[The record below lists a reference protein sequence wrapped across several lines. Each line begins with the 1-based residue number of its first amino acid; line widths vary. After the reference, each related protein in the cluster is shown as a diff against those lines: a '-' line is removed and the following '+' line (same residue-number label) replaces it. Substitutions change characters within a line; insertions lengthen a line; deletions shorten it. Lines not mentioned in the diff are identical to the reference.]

1 MSHNDSSYPVP
12 PPRYSESRVQPEEA
26 ASPLLGGREEAAAV
40 RPGEGSGVPRE
51 EGDHVPDDFKYADKV
66 AECTLPIR
74 QAFIRKVYSI
84 LTVQLL
90 VTAAVGTV
98 ISMNPGVKNWALSHI
113 WAFYVSMFGAMGFMI
128 GAFIKQRSYPTN
140 LIFLGGFTLLE
151 SYAVGT
157 VSSLYDTRIV
167 LQAVALTFVIFLGV
181 SIFAIQTRYDLTG
194 WAGYLNIALWGL
206 IGFGL
211 VAIFV
216 PFGSKVELIYSSIGA
231 LVFTGYILVDTQ
243 LILKK
248 FHPEDEVAAAVSLYL
263 DIINLFLNILRILNE
278 IQNDN

>member
-1 MSHNDSSYPVP
+1 MSNTEGYPVG
-12 PPRYSESRVQPEEA
+12 PPRYSESGTGGEA
-26 ASPLLGGREEAAAV
+26 ESPLLGNNNSGESYQ
-40 RPGEGSGVPRE
+40 RPGEAPGPRRSE
-51 EGDHVPDDFKYADKV
+51 DDHVPDDFKYADKV

-90 VTAAVGTV
+90 VTV
-98 ISMNPGVKNWALSHI
+98 ISGAVISLNPGIRNWALSHI
-113 WAFYVSMFGAMGFMI
+113 WAFYVSLFGAMGFMI
-128 GAFIKQRSYPTN
+128 GAFIKQRSYPIN
-140 LIFLGGFTLLE
+140 LVFLGGFTLLE

-157 VSSLYDTRIV
+157 ISSLYDTKIV
-167 LQAVALTFVIFLGV
+167 LQAVGLTFAIFVGV
-181 SIFAIQTRYDLTG
+181 SLFAFQTKYDLTG
-194 WAGYLNIALWGL
+194 WASYLNMALWAL

-211 VAIFV
+211 VAIFF
-216 PFGSKVELIYSSIGA
+216 PFSSKIELLYSSVGA
-231 LVFTGYILVDTQ
+231 IVFTGYILVDTQ
-243 LILKK
+243 LIMKK